1 MSEFYAAAGAVIE
14 NEEQEILMVQEAKDH
29 IKGKWNF
36 PGGGWESNE
45 SIIECV
51 KREVLEETGY
61 KVEITGFIGV
71 YKELN
76 QEDGSETIVFMFTSK
91 PLAEK
96 KEELE
101 SDIIQRKWVPAEEI
115 EELKLRH
122 KNREKILV
130 NYRKKEAKDT
140 SLLWEN
146 LDIL

>member
-1 MSEFYAAAGAVIE
+1 
-14 NEEQEILMVQEAKDH
+14 MVQEAKDH

-71 YKELN
+71 YEEQY